1 MLPLDCTLAETRYF
15 NSTQIQFFLL
25 LFFKN
30 YPTRGNFVLFIAVPA
45 SDAAKA
51 HDKNLDRIPSDLFWI
66 NLSFDSQVSPDI
78 S

>member
-15 NSTQIQFFLL
+15 NSIKNKLNSKNF
-25 LFFKN
+25 N

-51 HDKNLDRIPSDLFWI
+51 HDKNPVSTGPDTFRSVLD
-66 NLSFDSQVSPDI
+66 
-78 S
+78 